1 MGIPATDDDW
11 MRHAMALA
19 ARAETEDD
27 EVPIG
32 AVLVSPRGEIL
43 GEGWNRP
50 IAACDPT
57 AHAEIVAIRAAGRQT
72 QNYRFAGCRL
82 YVTLD
87 PCPMCIGAI
96 VHARLERVII
106 GAPNPQ
112 LPSHEAVY
120 RGSNHQVFV
129 DRGILEA
136 ETSAQLRD
144 YFKRKRTTPDPTRP
158 E

>member
-1 MGIPATDDDW
+1 MVMPFDEPW
-11 MRHAMALA
+11 MRHALGLA
-19 ARAETEDD
+19 ARADSEG
-27 EVPIG
+27 EVPVG
-32 AVLVSPRGEIL
+32 AVLVSAHGELL

-50 IAACDPT
+50 IGACDPS
-57 AHAEIVAIRAAGRQT
+57 AHAEIEALRSAGQKLKD
-72 QNYRFAGCRL
+72 YRFAGATL

-96 VHARLERVII
+96 LHARLERVVI

-112 LPSHEAVY
+112 LPSDDVLW

-136 ETSAQLRD
+136 ETSAQLRE
-144 YFKRKRTTPDPTRP
+144 YFKRKR
-158 E
+158 